1 MYPFSATHSINVPIL
16 GYTLYKCTHSRIH
29 ENKYDLCERKSYE
42 IWENR
47 GENTGGGEIRELT
60 LLTLLS
66 DSARD
71 TVLRKTS
78 EPRTLSC
85 RKEGKYRL

>member
-1 MYPFSATHSINVPIL
+1 M
-16 GYTLYKCTHSRIH
+16 
-29 ENKYDLCERKSYE
+29 RKE
-42 IWENR
+42 IIR
-47 GENTGGGEIRELT
+47 DIGKSGRKKIENTGGGEIRELT

-85 RKEGKYRL
+85 RKEGKYRF